1 MKKIIIVAIVLFL
14 TAYLTISFIFL
25 SPYPNEWGVIGRG
38 LYVALLLVVLY
49 FIDKNGT
56 KDSDE

>member
-1 MKKIIIVAIVLFL
+1 MKKVVIVASVLII
-14 TAYLTISFIFL
+14 AIQITISFIFL

-38 LYVALLLVVLY
+38 LYVAFLLVVLY

-56 KDSDE
+56 KDSD